1 MQPAVIQW
9 KTQMNA
15 TVVICMWSDVR
26 EEDNHISDSDSHNW
40 QWGVV
45 LFFFSFHATCLV
57 DMRSAWHW
65 NYHNY
70 RLVTTRASHAEH
82 SQYVLAVRAGTLAK
96 LNFVLLTLWK
106 KKPHTPIFRNS
117 HIFTSVQESYIISS
131 PKQLF
136 LMKSEVWHCCL
147 YSSGKSN
154 TDCIILP
161 ISWRE
166 FIRWH
171 WYQRRYFWFV
181 DYLPISLW
189 ILDHDWASRAVVIVC
204 HHLKWI
210 KFGYICTAFVLIL
223 ERNLQSQPVWR

>member
-1 MQPAVIQW
+1 MERPGGNLICLFPISHSFWFHLKPLKAQFFVRRWKIIYSQAWCWKSASHNRAIGEHEKESLANTNDAGRMQPAVIQW

-45 LFFFSFHATCLV
+45 FFFFSFHATCLV
-57 DMRSAWHW
+57 NMRSAWHW

-106 KKPHTPIFRNS
+106 KKTSYS
-117 HIFTSVQESYIISS
+117 HFS
-131 PKQLF
+131 
-136 LMKSEVWHCCL
+136 
-147 YSSGKSN
+147 
-154 TDCIILP
+154 
-161 ISWRE
+161 
-166 FIRWH
+166 
-171 WYQRRYFWFV
+171 
-181 DYLPISLW
+181 
-189 ILDHDWASRAVVIVC
+189 
-204 HHLKWI
+204 
-210 KFGYICTAFVLIL
+210 
-223 ERNLQSQPVWR
+223 

>member
-45 LFFFSFHATCLV
+45 FFFFSFHATCLV
-57 DMRSAWHW
+57 NMRSAWHW

-106 KKPHTPIFRNS
+106 KKNLLLPFFVIRIFSLQFKNL
-117 HIFTSVQESYIISS
+117 TSFHHRSS
-131 PKQLF
+131 
-136 LMKSEVWHCCL
+136 C
-147 YSSGKSN
+147 
-154 TDCIILP
+154 
-161 ISWRE
+161 SW
-166 FIRWH
+166 WS
-171 WYQRRYFWFV
+171 QRCGT
-181 DYLPISLW
+181 
-189 ILDHDWASRAVVIVC
+189 AA
-204 HHLKWI
+204 
-210 KFGYICTAFVLIL
+210 CTAQGRATLTASYYQYHGG
-223 ERNLQSQPVWR
+223 NS